1 MLLIID
7 DMTCTPRDGLRRS
20 RARVDLD
27 GNVLIASFATRL
39 MMRWWAPVFLPLLA
53 PAVFLAGRRSCQLVH
68 GLDLDAA
75 GATEPLVGRV
85 DHWKLSDPLI
95 RLAALE
101 LPWDSCSHASAQL
114 QGIFRAE
121 AAGVEDR

>member
-1 MLLIID
+1 MLWTLVSADVLLLID
-7 DMTCTPRDGLRRS
+7 DMTGTPRDGLRRS

-53 PAVFLAGRRSCQLVH
+53 PAVFLAGRNCQLMH

-75 GATEPLVGRV
+75 GATELLAGHV
-85 DHWKLSDPLI
+85 DHRKLPDPLI
-95 RLAALE
+95 
-101 LPWDSCSHASAQL
+101 
-114 QGIFRAE
+114 
-121 AAGVEDR
+121 